1 MNVYKFETLNEF
13 GYAKDPRSVFMI
25 VRDELRSIYS
35 YAVTDGYNEVP
46 RSEFKAYPVW
56 ADHLNDDG
64 EIYYELYGKRRVDDK
79 DEMLGIIKIEKLT
92 TID

>member
-13 GYAKDPRSVFMI
+13 GYAKDPHRVFLI
-25 VRDELRSIYS
+25 VRDELRNIHS
-35 YAVTDGYNEVP
+35 YTVTDGYNEVH

-56 ADHLNDDG
+56 EDHLNDDG
-64 EIYYELYGKRRVDDK
+64 EVYYELYGKRRIVDK